1 MATDFAAALLTRVE
15 FEDTHDSLPK
25 RVSYLPSIVAS
36 NTIIDKS
43 L

>member
-1 MATDFAAALLTRVE
+1 MATALAALLARAE

-36 NTIIDKS
+36 NAIIDKS